1 MAARTDRENDLAPPS
16 KVREY
21 LSLAKWDWRG
31 TYSQGADETRRS
43 NAKAKTTIYVKSLRN
58 TYTRPFKT
66 GNPTGITFKPLLT
79 YHPAPLKNGAC
90 MRPRPYVGGSNDVGW
105 KPDTSLDWHGRGG
118 GEETRTHSV
127 DSSIVYALSDPCFR
141 VEMKDPSF
149 GC

>member
-21 LSLAKWDWRG
+21 FLLAKCDWRG
-31 TYSQGADETRRS
+31 TYSQVADETWRS
-43 NAKAKTTIYVKSLRN
+43 NAKAKTTIMSNLYEIH
-58 TYTRPFKT
+58 TRPFKT
-66 GNPTGITFKPLLT
+66 GNPTGITFKPTLDLPG
-79 YHPAPLKNGAC
+79 YHPSPLKNGTC
-90 MRPRPYVGGSNDVGW
+90 MRPRLYVEVMMWGGSRILHS
-105 KPDTSLDWHGRGG
+105 TGRGG

-127 DSSIVYALSDPCFR
+127 DSSIVYALIDPCFR

>member
-58 TYTRPFKT
+58 TYTSLQNREPNRHYLFKS
-66 GNPTGITFKPLLT
+66 PPLT

-90 MRPRPYVGGSNDVGW
+90 MRPRLYVEVMMWGGSRVLHS
-105 KPDTSLDWHGRGG
+105 TGRGG
-118 GEETRTHSV
+118 GLETRTHSV
-127 DSSIVYALSDPCFR
+127 DSSIVYALIDPCFW